1 MPKLRLYNLIL
12 IVFIPLL
19 LYIVY
24 KTRSTVKEEMKI
36 LKKNKLFDV
45 FNFNYLLW
53 FIRMILIYSLPHSS
67 IKVNYRMVLLCLC
80 YVFLKK
86 RLLPNNLF
94 DNLSLHIIWPYL
106 KGLEKEVF
114 SFDE

>member
-19 LYIVY
+19 LYIIY

-45 FNFNYLLW
+45 FNFNYLL
-53 FIRMILIYSLPHSS
+53 
-67 IKVNYRMVLLCLC
+67 
-80 YVFLKK
+80 
-86 RLLPNNLF
+86 
-94 DNLSLHIIWPYL
+94 
-106 KGLEKEVF
+106 
-114 SFDE
+114 